1 MTMFA
6 STANDAREVKRQM
19 KLAQLPSPV
28 RRRIDTAER
37 AAHTVSERLEKLT
50 TAKRDG
56 TKPIETADAAELD
69 ALLSEADTL
78 VEGLNVSDPMLTE
91 RIEAARY
98 EVHRA
103 VTAERNRRY
112 SAKNDEKMRLNRM
125 QADFA
130 RPLSV
135 IGTGIEAF
143 VAAMDTYPME
153 KLMGPNEIVSGAPG
167 KHVEATAE
175 DAEAMTDAELD
186 AAVSESYRQA
196 HAAVGVASYA
206 GEVAKMAE
214 LLPEVAK
221 AMARYRDSAVA
232 AKQHAADV
240 HAILAAEQRRRRDDA
255 KRAAEASRR
264 PMDDRIAELERELE
278 LIRMGA

>member
-1 MTMFA
+1 MSLF
-6 STANDAREVKRQM
+6 STQNYDAREVKRQT
-19 KLAQLPSPV
+19 KLAQLPAPV
-28 RRRIDTAER
+28 RRRIDTAEQ
-37 AAHTVSERLEKLT
+37 AARTVSERLEKLT

-69 ALLSEADTL
+69 ALLSEADAL
-78 VEGLNVSDPMLTE
+78 IEGLDVSDPMLTE
-91 RIEAARY
+91 RIDAARY
-98 EVHRA
+98 EVRRT

-112 SAKNDEKMRLNRM
+112 KAKSDERMRLNRM
-125 QADFA
+125 QADFCQ
-130 RPLSV
+130 PLFA
-135 IGTGIEAF
+135 IGKGAEAF
-143 VAAMDTYPME
+143 AAAMDAYAVE
-153 KLMGPNEIVSGAPG
+153 KLMGPDEIVSGTPG
-167 KHVEATAE
+167 KPVEATAE

-232 AKQHAADV
+232 AKQHAAEV
-240 HAILAAEQRRRRDDA
+240 HAILAAEQCRRRDEA

>member
-1 MTMFA
+1 MALFNSMNF
-6 STANDAREVKRQM
+6 DAREVKRQT
-19 KLAQLPSPV
+19 KLAQLPTPV

-37 AAHTVSERLEKLT
+37 AARTVSERLEKLT

-69 ALLSEADTL
+69 ALLSEADAL
-78 VEGLNVSDPMLTE
+78 VEGLNVSDPTLTE
-91 RIEAARY
+91 RIDAARY
-98 EVHRA
+98 EVRRA

-112 SAKNDEKMRLNRM
+112 KAKSDEKMRLNRM

-135 IGTGIEAF
+135 IGAGMEAF
-143 VAAMDTYPME
+143 VAAMDTYSME
-153 KLMGPNEIVSGAPG
+153 KLMGPNEIVSGAASEP
-167 KHVEATAE
+167 VEATAE
-175 DAEAMTDAELD
+175 DVEAMTDAELD
-186 AAVSESYRQA
+186 AAVSESYKQA

-214 LLPEVAK
+214 LLPDIAK
-221 AMARYRDSAVA
+221 AMAEHREKAVA
-232 AKQHAADV
+232 AKQRAAEV
-240 HAILAAEQRRRRDDA
+240 HAILAAEQRRRKDEA
-255 KRAAEASRR
+255 ERAAKANRR